1 MKRLALLLLNVLLLT
16 AFLAS
21 GFLAPVNA
29 QDGSPQAVVLTLE
42 GPLTP
47 VWSGYL
53 ERGIRQ
59 AERIGAE
66 LVIIELN
73 TPGGSIDLMN
83 SLVQQIL
90 ASPLPVV
97 VYVSPRG
104 AMAASAGT
112 LLVLAGQ
119 FGAMAP
125 ESVIGAASPVGM
137 QGEDI
142 ESTMEAKTKE
152 ILKASVR
159 SLAERRGEAAV
170 ALAEDA
176 IENAKAASASEALK
190 VGLVDVIAQDLQDLL
205 TQLDGRTML
214 VNGVERVINSS
225 GASLVT
231 VNPTVIEDILGML
244 TNPNIVFL
252 LLSVGVQAI
261 LIEISSPGGWVA
273 GFIGVVLLAL
283 AVYGLGILPVNWFG
297 VVFLIIAF
305 ALFILDIKAPTHGAL
320 TAAGVGSFI
329 AGALILF
336 NSIQVPGFARVSVGL
351 VVGMGVFIGLT
362 FFAVVMV
369 AVRAMKK
376 PVITGRESL
385 AGKTGVCL
393 TRITNTGI
401 VQVAGEQWSAQLAEG
416 EGPIKK
422 GEPVTVDR
430 VEGVRLIVRRTTIES
445 DPRNLLA

>member
-1 MKRLALLLLNVLLLT
+1 
-16 AFLAS
+16 
-21 GFLAPVNA
+21 
-29 QDGSPQAVVLTLE
+29 
-42 GPLTP
+42 
-47 VWSGYL
+47 
-53 ERGIRQ
+53 
-59 AERIGAE
+59 
-66 LVIIELN
+66 
-73 TPGGSIDLMN
+73 
-83 SLVQQIL
+83 
-90 ASPLPVV
+90 
-97 VYVSPRG
+97 
-104 AMAASAGT
+104 
-112 LLVLAGQ
+112 
-119 FGAMAP
+119 
-125 ESVIGAASPVGM
+125 
-137 QGEDI
+137 
-142 ESTMEAKTKE
+142 
-152 ILKASVR
+152 
-159 SLAERRGEAAV
+159 
-170 ALAEDA
+170 
-176 IENAKAASASEALK
+176 
-190 VGLVDVIAQDLQDLL
+190 
-205 TQLDGRTML
+205 ML